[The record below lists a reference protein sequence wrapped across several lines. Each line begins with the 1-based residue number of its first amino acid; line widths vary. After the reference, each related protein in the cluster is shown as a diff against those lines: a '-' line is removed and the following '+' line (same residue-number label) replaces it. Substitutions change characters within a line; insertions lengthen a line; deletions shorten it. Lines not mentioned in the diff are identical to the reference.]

1 MRPMATSARRANTPD
16 RADGGP
22 GPGSA
27 SSRRSSASSRSGS
40 ASSRSGSASSRGGDD
55 SPRNSDF
62 VQSLDRGLAVIRAF
76 GPDRDKLSLS
86 EVARE
91 TGLTRAATRRFLLT
105 LVKLGYVRNDGR
117 EFSLSPRVLELGYA
131 YLSGLAMPEIASP
144 HLEELVAQVRESSS
158 ISVLDGHHIVYVA
171 RVPTKRIMTV
181 AISVGTRFP
190 AYATSMG
197 RVLLAGMTD
206 EELNRYLAEAEFE
219 PFTSRTVTDPGRLR
233 EIVGDVGRLGYAIV
247 DQELEEGLRAIAA
260 PIRGGGDAVTA
271 AINLSAHASRVSMA
285 AMRSGF
291 AAGPAGDRPPDRG

>member
-1 MRPMATSARRANTPD
+1 MRAMATSARRANTSGASG
-16 RADGGP
+16 RST
-22 GPGSA
+22 GSA
-27 SSRRSSASSRSGS
+27 ESG
-40 ASSRSGSASSRGGDD
+40 A
-55 SPRNSDF
+55 RNSDF

-86 EVARE
+86 EVARA

-117 EFSLSPRVLELGYA
+117 EFSLRPRVLELGYA
-131 YLSGLAMPEIASP
+131 YLSGLAMPEIAAP

-197 RVLLAGMTD
+197 RVLLAGLGD
-206 EELNRYLAEAEFE
+206 EDLDRYLAEAEFE
-219 PFTSRTVTDPGRLR
+219 PFTARTVTDPDRLR
-233 EIVGDVGRLGYAIV
+233 EIVREVSRLGYAIV

-260 PIRGGGDAVTA
+260 PIHGAGDAVTA
-271 AINLSAHASRVSMA
+271 AINVSAHASRVSMA
-285 AMRSGF
+285 AMRTGLL
-291 AAGPAGDRPPDRG
+291 PALQETARRIEADLKSQGSA